1 MKIKVDHVTNSS
13 SEVFAVV
20 VQDSVVVG
28 TLVAGMTALF
38 NAYRLQFSHS
48 DLTLPQMLDLNEA
61 STEYAK
67 AMTQAMIED
76 ARSNE
81 ATMREAFDVALPM
94 LEETKARLT
103 QELQVLKQLQTSLDS
118 SSTTPNAL
126 GDSSPQLRFQQAS
139 DYEQYL
145 TGQINQTDAL
155 KSVILEKK
163 QAVNDVFT
171 SSENAIDESKR
182 AWLDLQHEKKLLQS
196 VSDGHGPLG
205 YDSSVTLERIQDLNA
220 KDDELFKLIQK
231 NDALSTWANR
241 PLPAKTISEE
251 AKVLHAQLITRKETY
266 QKDLKAKGVTA
277 EQKAQLKASYEA
289 DVQTL
294 QAQLKQ
300 QNRYDLA
307 AHAVNSVT
315 YGADSLVDALIL
327 LDVPFGGLLK
337 TAVLAA
343 KAGAMQAKTGL
354 QDRKHAGRYLAK
366 GLIAAAGEVVKGT
379 LGAGNPQLIQATTV
393 LTSGLNGGLD
403 ASINGQPVGD
413 ALGKAL
419 TKSLIDTS
427 VTQQL
432 SALSVNLPDPKT
444 KALADE
450 NYHLSDVVSD
460 NPITQTAFNVLFDG
474 ASVEALKS
482 TL

>member
-38 NAYRLQFSHS
+38 NAYRFQFSHS
-48 DLTLPQMLDLNEA
+48 ELTLPQMLDLNEA
-61 STEYAK
+61 SLEYAK
-67 AMTQAMIED
+67 AMTKAMIED

-81 ATMREAFDVALPM
+81 SAMREAFDVALPM
-94 LEETKARLT
+94 LEETQARLT
-103 QELQVLKQLQTSLDS
+103 QELQALKQLQKSLDS
-118 SSTTPNAL
+118 SSTAL
-126 GDSSPQLRFQQAS
+126 HTSDASSPQLYFQHAS
-139 DYEQYL
+139 EYEQYL
-145 TGQINQTDAL
+145 TGQINQTNAF

-171 SSENAIDESKR
+171 SSENAIDESKQ

-196 VSDGHGPLG
+196 VSDGHGPIG
-205 YDSSVTLERIQDLNA
+205 YDNSVTLDRIQDLNA
-220 KDDELFKLIQK
+220 KDDELFKLILK

-241 PLPAKTISEE
+241 PFPAKTISEE
-251 AKVLHAQLITRKETY
+251 AKALQAQLITRKEAY
-266 QKDLKAKGVTA
+266 QKALKIKGVMA
-277 EQKAQLKASYEA
+277 EQKAQLKASYDA
-289 DVQTL
+289 DIQTL
-294 QAQLKQ
+294 HAQLKQ

-307 AHAVNSVT
+307 AHAANSVT
-315 YGADSLVDALIL
+315 YGTDSLVDALTL

-343 KAGAMQAKTGL
+343 KAGTTQAKTGL

-366 GLIAAAGEVVKGT
+366 GLIAAAGEVIKGT
-379 LGAGNPQLIQATTV
+379 LGVGNPQLIQATTV

-403 ASINGQPVGD
+403 ASINNQPVGD

-427 VTQQL
+427 VAQQL

-444 KALADE
+444 KTLAEE

-460 NPITQTAFNVLFDG
+460 NPITQTAFNVMFDG
-474 ASVEALKS
+474 VSVEALKGA
-482 TL
+482 L